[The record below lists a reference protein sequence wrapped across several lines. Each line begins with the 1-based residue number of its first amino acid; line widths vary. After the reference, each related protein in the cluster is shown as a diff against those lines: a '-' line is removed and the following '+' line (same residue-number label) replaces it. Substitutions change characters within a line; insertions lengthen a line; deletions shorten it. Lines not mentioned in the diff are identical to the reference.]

1 VDDLLVRRVDGGQ
14 HPAELRSHGIAFP

>member
-14 HPAELRSHGIAFP
+14 HPAELRPHGIAFP